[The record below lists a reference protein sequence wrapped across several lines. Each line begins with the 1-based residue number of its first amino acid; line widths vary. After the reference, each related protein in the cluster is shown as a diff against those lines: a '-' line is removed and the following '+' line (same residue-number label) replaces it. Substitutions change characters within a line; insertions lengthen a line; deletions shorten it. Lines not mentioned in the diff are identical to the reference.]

1 GDFEKVYVVELEGA
15 VVEAARTMHEERNR
29 KAARETP
36 FPLDDPRAEL
46 IVDDARA
53 RLKLL
58 PAGALDAVVSQ
69 PSHPWLAGS
78 SALYTREFFEEVR
91 RALDDG
97 GIFSLWVNLFR
108 MDRESLGAV

>member
-1 GDFEKVYVVELEGA
+1 EVALLGTLPTILAEKTETAMVIGLGGGHTVTTMLAGDFEKVYVVELEGA

-29 KAARETP
+29 RAARETP

-69 PSHPWLAGS
+69 PSH
-78 SALYTREFFEEVR
+78 
-91 RALDDG
+91 
-97 GIFSLWVNLFR
+97 
-108 MDRESLGAV
+108 